1 MEIKDFAAE
10 SFDVNDWVNAQFKDV
25 DDIGADKRAQRLA
38 TQLQILATAAQ
49 QNSERVKA
57 RMRHQAAQMSRDVAA
72 LAKLVR
78 AAQTHA
84 SILTQAVDAQAAGM
98 PAIARIAE
106 AGASVRKADRIA
118 AALDAQQQLET
129 LPQRVEELVAAQKL
143 TLAWDAVDAAGS
155 ASVAVECL
163 EQIRKATVAEVAR
176 AAAAGDAGAAA
187 DAVRALADHG
197 YADAAESEVL
207 RVRVDVG
214 TKQLQELE
222 SLSVQPDIREVLHQ
236 AAAAIAADREFVTA
250 AGVSAA
256 VLPRLVEQYVHAVQ
270 PAVERSAADAQRR
283 SDTQAAAELL
293 SALNA
298 FSGTTSTVAGPDAT
312 SPLLAA
318 AAGGISGLGIAEASR
333 IRDGSLQQLQQ
344 VAYKTGHASAFV
356 RVAVP
361 ALEATFV
368 DVAAALGRVTALAPA
383 AGSADAVA
391 SVTTVIQDMV
401 EFVQVGVTGLAR
413 RAGIDA
419 SDLAKAADLAATIRG
434 DMSGIAFQPITDERK
449 PDIVA
454 CAAAYALLSALIAER
469 AHVVLKQA
477 RVQWD
482 QYAQESTGQAEDTVK
497 LAQDTVA
504 PQALSDV
511 EAAANDA
518 RRTAAAAVLF
528 MMTAVFRAPLARE
541 VQAIN
546 ASGDSDTQQ
555 VLVQFSSAPSENV
568 VDLGER
574 MHMLLPEL
582 EQAESLYMQLSRG
595 VEQAPVSLYSDV
607 AHYFGS
613 EGEDPLPAMLTLV
626 LSAVQ
631 RALVAYVS
639 RLEPP
644 LSAQSLGQLRADVEY
659 VASVAAAFESALDPR
674 FAELQSWLHADT
686 VSSDILN
693 KLQTLSM

>member
-1 MEIKDFAAE
+1 MEIKEFAAE
-10 SFDVNDWVNAQFKDV
+10 SFDVNRWVNAQFKDV
-25 DDIGADKRAQRLA
+25 DDVGADKRAQRLA

-84 SILTQAVDAQAAGM
+84 ADLTQAVDAQAAGM
-98 PAIARIAE
+98 PAITRIAE
-106 AGASVRKADRIA
+106 AGASVRKAARIA

-143 TLAWDAVDAAGS
+143 ALAWDAVDAAGS
-155 ASVAVECL
+155 ASVAMECL
-163 EQIRKATVAEVAR
+163 EQIRTATIAEVAR
-176 AAAAGDAGAAA
+176 AAAAGDSGAAA
-187 DAVRALADHG
+187 DAVQALADHG
-197 YADAAESEVL
+197 YADAAEAEIL

-214 TKQLQELE
+214 TKQLQDLE
-222 SLSVQPDIREVLHQ
+222 SQFAQPDIYEVLHK

-250 AGVSAA
+250 AVGSAA
-256 VLPRLVEQYVHAVQ
+256 LLPRLVEQYVFAVQ
-270 PAVERSAADAQRR
+270 PSVERCAADAQRR
-283 SDTQAAAELL
+283 SDTQAAAKLL
-293 SALNA
+293 AALNA
-298 FSGTTSTVAGPDAT
+298 FGSKISSVAGPDAT

-333 IRDGSLQQLQQ
+333 IRESSLQELQQ
-344 VAYKTGHASAFV
+344 IAYENGHAAAFV
-356 RVAVP
+356 RTAVP
-361 ALEATFV
+361 ALEATFA

-413 RAGIDA
+413 RAGIDV
-419 SDLAKAADLAATIRG
+419 SDLNKAADLAASIRG
-434 DMSGIAFQPITDERK
+434 DMSGVAFQPMTDETK
-449 PDIVA
+449 PDAVA
-454 CAAAYALLSALIAER
+454 CAAAYALLSALIAES

-477 RVQWD
+477 RMQWA
-482 QYAQESTGQAEDTVK
+482 QYAQESMGQTEDTVK
-497 LAQDTVA
+497 LTQDTVE
-504 PQALSDV
+504 PQAISDV
-511 EAAANDA
+511 EAATNDA

-541 VQAIN
+541 VQAIT
-546 ASGDSDTQQ
+546 ASGDSDTQ

-595 VEQAPVSLYSDV
+595 VEQAPLSLYTDV
-607 AHYFGS
+607 VHYFGS
-613 EGEDPLPAMLTLV
+613 EGDPLPAMLTLV
-626 LSAVQ
+626 LGAVQ
-631 RALVAYVS
+631 RALVAYVC

-644 LSAQSLGQLRADVEY
+644 LSAQSLDQLRADVEY

-674 FAELQSWLHADT
+674 FAELQSWLHDDT
-686 VSSDILN
+686 VSSELLK
-693 KLQTLSM
+693 KLQALSL